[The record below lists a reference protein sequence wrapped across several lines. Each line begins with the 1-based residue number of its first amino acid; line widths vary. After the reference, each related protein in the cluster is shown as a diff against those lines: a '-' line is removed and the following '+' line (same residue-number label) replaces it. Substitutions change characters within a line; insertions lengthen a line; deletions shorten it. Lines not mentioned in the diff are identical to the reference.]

1 MAVLFVVGGLFQL
14 IGLLCFPC
22 RAWGWHALDGV
33 IIFVLVFSV
42 WRTGALDCIA
52 RDLRKI

>member
-42 WRTGALDCIA
+42 WRAGALDCIA